1 MKHRGIVMSRKGM
14 VASAHPLIS
23 STGIDILK
31 KGGNAMD
38 AAVAMANTSG
48 VVLPD
53 MCGLGGDVFL
63 LYYDAASKKISA
75 LNGSGAAPE
84 QATIDYFKSHG
95 MNHIPNDGI
104 LSAAVPGEVDACLL
118 ALEKFGTMRF
128 ADLCQDAI
136 DLAENGC
143 PVSEKVARHLHT
155 DYDKILRFEGLRKRF
170 LKNDIEPLAAGELYY
185 NPEYAH
191 SLRII
196 AEQGRDAFYE
206 GELAEK
212 LVKHSEKHGGLF
224 KLEDLKAMKSEILE
238 PISVPY
244 RNYRVFQTPPVSQ
257 GIIHLEEMNI
267 LNQFDFSKLEPE
279 SAEAIHL
286 MVEAKKLAF
295 NDRVRYFGDPS
306 FVNNPIDMI
315 LSEEYAKKQAS
326 AIRMDRSL
334 PIIDEIPFNEKGHTT
349 SFVVVDSQGN
359 AVSFIHSI
367 SASWGSGEEIE
378 GCGILLNNRLGSGF
392 NLTEGHPN
400 CLHPHK
406 KTMHTLVTYMVTDNQ
421 GNLRWVGNT
430 PGGDNQPQWNMQTL
444 CNVIDFGMDVQ
455 TALETAKWADAQS
468 SNPCG
473 SITNV
478 LKIEKQ
484 IGEEK
489 LKQLQAMGHELK
501 VIEPYECSGA
511 SQLIEIK
518 ENGVLFGGSD
528 PRADGCAMPL

>member
-1 MKHRGIVMSRKGM
+1 MSRKGM

-170 LKNDIEPLAAGELYY
+170 LKNDNEPLAAGELYY

-212 LVKHSEKHGGLF
+212 LV
-224 KLEDLKAMKSEILE
+224 
-238 PISVPY
+238 
-244 RNYRVFQTPPVSQ
+244 N
-257 GIIHLEEMNI
+257 
-267 LNQFDFSKLEPE
+267 
-279 SAEAIHL
+279 
-286 MVEAKKLAF
+286 
-295 NDRVRYFGDPS
+295 
-306 FVNNPIDMI
+306 
-315 LSEEYAKKQAS
+315 
-326 AIRMDRSL
+326 
-334 PIIDEIPFNEKGHTT
+334 HT
-349 SFVVVDSQGN
+349 
-359 AVSFIHSI
+359 
-367 SASWGSGEEIE
+367 
-378 GCGILLNNRLGSGF
+378 
-392 NLTEGHPN
+392 
-400 CLHPHK
+400 
-406 KTMHTLVTYMVTDNQ
+406 
-421 GNLRWVGNT
+421 
-430 PGGDNQPQWNMQTL
+430 
-444 CNVIDFGMDVQ
+444 
-455 TALETAKWADAQS
+455 
-468 SNPCG
+468 
-473 SITNV
+473 
-478 LKIEKQ
+478 EKQ
-484 IGEEK
+484 
-489 LKQLQAMGHELK
+489 
-501 VIEPYECSGA
+501 
-511 SQLIEIK
+511 
-518 ENGVLFGGSD
+518 GG
-528 PRADGCAMPL
+528 